1 LEVFDKNPHG
11 ETSHEIE
18 CTVVIHDIANPLA
31 AGVDIT
37 AMSKTYSYDI
47 DGPGHANPLAAGV
60 DITAMSKTYSYDID
74 GPGHADPLAAG
85 VDITAMSKTYSY
97 DIDGPGHIAP
107 HYFQD
112 VQYLLKHARFIGER
126 EVYETVTIFN
136 YPQVRDL
143 AIQMRAD
150 AVQILKDQF
159 ERLYLPSQLGL
170 SLRNEQRLL
179 SQYTKKEV

>member
-18 CTVVIHDIANPLA
+18 CTVVIHDIAN
-31 AGVDIT
+31 
-37 AMSKTYSYDI
+37 
-47 DGPGHANPLAAGV
+47 
-60 DITAMSKTYSYDID
+60 
-74 GPGHADPLAAG
+74 PLAAG

-159 ERLYLPSQLGL
+159 ERLYLPSQLGR